1 MRKVYKIL
9 LILIALSFCAPFL
22 ASGQEISNQFSVA
35 LDRLPQELES
45 PFAKAGLESIVFQ
58 FFRARVEFKPNNYE
72 QSSEFQGTFIESF
85 EAFRVVLYSSNL
97 RTIKE
102 YVSRQ
107 DIAVM
112 EISYSRHM
120 RSFADFS
127 GTLSQRAPFFRHV
140 PQDTILKA
148 QMYFAL
154 LLAGYNKQQWMSAR
168 KFTHIFP
175 FCD

>member
-9 LILIALSFCAPFL
+9 LILIALSFCTPFF
-22 ASGQEISNQFSVA
+22 ASSSEITNQFSVA

-45 PFAKAGLESIVFQ
+45 PFAKAGLEQTVSQ
-58 FFRARVEFKPNNYE
+58 FFRARVDIAPNNYE
-72 QSSEFQGTFIESF
+72 KSREFRDTFMQSF
-85 EAFRVVLYSSNL
+85 EAFRRVLYSSNL

-107 DIAVM
+107 DIMVM
-112 EISYSRHM
+112 EKSYSKYR

-127 GTLSQRAPFFRHV
+127 GTLRERMPFFRQL
-140 PQDTILKA
+140 PPDTILKA

-154 LLAGYNKQQWMSAR
+154 LLSGFNKEQWMSAR
-168 KFTHIFP
+168 KFTHIYP
-175 FCD
+175 FCE